1 MKIKTPSISI
11 KHEVIEIINK
21 NTNEK
26 EFLLKDNNKWLK
38 ITKDKYNKILRGNNN
53 GENSNN

>member
-1 MKIKTPSISI
+1 MKVKTPSISI

-38 ITKDKYNKILRGNNN
+38 ITKDKYNEILRGNNN